1 MRFAYRCLPL
11 NIANAYGWEI
21 LCSSGFVASWNGKN
35 DVSSIS
41 IISDSGAPVP
51 ASSHFG
57 HGILTFHIPYLFRTA
72 PGFDLM
78 VQGPINRPKDAIA
91 ALTGVVETDWSP
103 YSFTMNWLFTRAETP
118 VWFARDEPICHVFPI
133 RRRDIEA
140 VEPEIRALS
149 SQPEL
154 QARHQAWSKSRQ
166 TFNDDLKRPGSEA
179 FEQKWQKLYQRG
191 VAPGSDRMQ
200 RKDHRTRVRIRSFA
214 DRTAKSRGPKARSE
228 ST

>member
-21 LCSSGFVASWNGKN
+21 LCSSGFVASWNGRN
-35 DVSSIS
+35 EVSSIS
-41 IISDSGAPVP
+41 IVSDSGAPVP
-51 ASSHFG
+51 ATSHFG

-91 ALTGVVETDWSP
+91 ALAGVVETDWSP

-133 RRRDIEA
+133 RRSDIEA

-149 SQPEL
+149 SEPEL
-154 QARHQAWSKSRQ
+154 WAQHQAWSKSRH
-166 TFNDDLKRPGSEA
+166 TFNADLKRPGSEA
-179 FEQKWQKLYQRG
+179 VRRNGKSSISAALFPVPITCK
-191 VAPGSDRMQ
+191 
-200 RKDHRTRVRIRSFA
+200 RKITVRAFA
-214 DRTAKSRGPKARSE
+214 
-228 ST
+228 

>member
-1 MRFAYRCLPL
+1 MREWMDQTNLRYAYRCLPL

-21 LCSSGFVASWNGKN
+21 LCSSGFVASWNGK
-35 DVSSIS
+35 DDLSAIS

-51 ASSHFG
+51 AVSHFG
-57 HGILTFHIPYLFRTA
+57 HGILTFHILYVFRTA

-78 VQGPINRPKDAIA
+78 VQGPINRPKDGIA

-118 VWFARDEPICHVFPI
+118 VWFARDEPICHIFPV

-149 SQPEL
+149 SAPDL
-154 QARHQAWSKSRQ
+154 QAQHELWVENRRA
-166 TFNDDLKRPGSEA
+166 FNHDLKRPGSDPRG
-179 FEQKWQKLYQRG
+179 WQKFYQHG
-191 VAPGSDRMQ
+191 VAPGSDHVQ
-200 RKDHRTRVRIRSFA
+200 TKDHRTRVRIRSFV
-214 DRTAKSRGPKARSE
+214 DKTKKHG
-228 ST
+228 